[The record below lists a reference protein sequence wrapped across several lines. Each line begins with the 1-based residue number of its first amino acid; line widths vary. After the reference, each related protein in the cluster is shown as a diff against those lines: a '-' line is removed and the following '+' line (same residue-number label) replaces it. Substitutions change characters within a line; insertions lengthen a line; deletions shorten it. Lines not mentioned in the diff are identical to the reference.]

1 MESTVVD
8 ISIPSPSFKPV
19 SLSSPRSPLSKNTQT
34 SLFLTQYIYFDIF
47 YHTLFTVFIIYFFS
61 FNVKKFIFYSA
72 QKKKL
77 SKRRSG
83 GFKVKPTNQD
93 GATAET
99 KGVDN
104 DATEKESD
112 NEFENEE
119 YGDAE
124 ILAACTIQSCWKLYR
139 LKQMFGMYFKSE
151 ESVHRVYGKHC
162 S

>member
-1 MESTVVD
+1 LT
-8 ISIPSPSFKPV
+8 SFTT
-19 SLSSPRSPLSKNTQT
+19 LYLLFFNYTFFRLTSK
-34 SLFLTQYIYFDIF
+34 F
-47 YHTLFTVFIIYFFS
+47 Y
-61 FNVKKFIFYSA
+61 FYSA

-93 GATAET
+93 GATTET

-104 DATEKESD
+104 DATEKDSE

-139 LKQMFGMYFKSE
+139 LKQMFGKYFKRRERAS
-151 ESVHRVYGKHC
+151 RIWKHC

>member
-1 MESTVVD
+1 M
-8 ISIPSPSFKPV
+8 
-19 SLSSPRSPLSKNTQT
+19 
-34 SLFLTQYIYFDIF
+34 
-47 YHTLFTVFIIYFFS
+47 
-61 FNVKKFIFYSA
+61 
-72 QKKKL
+72 
-77 SKRRSG
+77 
-83 GFKVKPTNQD
+83 
-93 GATAET
+93 
-99 KGVDN
+99 DN

-151 ESVHRVYGKHC
+151 RECASRIWKHC

>member
-1 MESTVVD
+1 M
-8 ISIPSPSFKPV
+8 
-19 SLSSPRSPLSKNTQT
+19 N
-34 SLFLTQYIYFDIF
+34 IF

-61 FNVKKFIFYSA
+61 FNVQNFIFYSA

-104 DATEKESD
+104 DATEKESE

-151 ESVHRVYGKHC
+151 ESEHRVYGSTVVDISIKPPSFKLVSLSSPRSPLFKTPKHVIF
-162 S
+162 